1 MNDPARRMPK
11 WFLAAAE
18 AEARVA
24 RREVDRAADQ
34 AAATA
39 IRHWLNS
46 GYDVAEQ
53 LAHTLCRIAATEAD
67 GLDAITRN
75 RPGSWEA
82 DLIDQL
88 IRGTAGHAGEYL
100 DQYRPTDPG
109 ASQP

>member
-1 MNDPARRMPK
+1 MSKPDRRMPK
-11 WFLAAAE
+11 WFLAAAD
-18 AEARVA
+18 ADLDAA
-24 RREVDRAADQ
+24 RRGVDRAADQ

-53 LAHTLCRIAATEAD
+53 IAHTLCRIAATEAD

-100 DQYRPTDPG
+100 DEFRSNDDKEPTP
-109 ASQP
+109 